1 MNYVL
6 SVDYGTV
13 SVQTGFDSIVMAER
27 ARRRALALG
36 VVGAVIT
43 TNRPQALTNHYG
55 ITFEPVCCA

>member
-43 TNRPQALTNHYG
+43 TNRPQAIANCFG
-55 ITFEPVCCA
+55 PAFGGARCA